1 MSSELISLSPD
12 LVQLQNLGY
21 EVQIKGGYLLISHV
35 PYVTAAKQI
44 EYGVLVSEL
53 TLAGKRTAKPSNHVT
68 QFVGSQPCEKD
79 GSFIKGLQAAEG
91 RQALFDGLVVDR
103 TFSNKPNEGY
113 ADYFQKMGRYVE
125 IISAPAASIDASA
138 TAQTF
143 KVIESPPDDSPF
155 VYLDTNASRARIN
168 VISAKL
174 QGFRIGIVGLGGTGS
189 YVLDLVS
196 KTPVREIHL
205 FDGDRFLQHNS
216 FRAPGAASIDKL
228 NEAQSKVDYLTGIYS
243 KMHKGIRPHAEYL
256 TAANAAQLDSLGFVF
271 LCMDAGEN
279 KRRIVEHLVERG
291 IPFVDTG
298 LGVQVADDKLLGI
311 VRATTVTSNK
321 KDHIGKRI
329 SFNDAENDDYSTN
342 IQIAELN
349 MLAASMAVIKWKKLV
364 GFYVDLEHEFNST
377 YTLDGSML
385 LNEDT
390 HP

>member
-12 LVQLQNLGY
+12 LVQLRNLGY

-53 TLAGKRTAKPSNHVT
+53 TLAGKRTAKPANHVT

-79 GSFIKGLQAAEG
+79 GAFIKGLQAAEG
-91 RQALFDGLVVDR
+91 KQTLFDGLTVDR
-103 TFSNKPNEGY
+103 TFSNKPAEGY
-113 ADYFQKMGRYVE
+113 ADYFQKMGRYVDM
-125 IISAPAASIDASA
+125 ISAPAVSLDGSA

-205 FDGDRFLQHNS
+205 FDGDRFLQHNA
-216 FRAPGAASIDKL
+216 FRAPGAASIDRL
-228 NEAQSKVDYLTGIYS
+228 NEAPSKVDYLTGVYS
-243 KMHKGIRPHAEYL
+243 KMHKGIRPHAEFL
-256 TAANAAQLDSLGFVF
+256 TAGNVAQLDSLGFVF

-291 IPFVDTG
+291 IPFVDSG
-298 LGVQVADDKLLGI
+298 LGVQVADDKLLGV
-311 VRATTVTSNK
+311 VRATTVTAAK
-321 KDHIGKRI
+321 KDHFAKRI